1 MQLFQDFVLRALGN
15 DDFLAVFE
23 HYFISLF
30 VSIYRESVLD
40 VFVCSGRVVI
50 WQLEKS
56 ALFLS
61 SVMTNLYASFCLLYM
76 LFRLSGS
83 AVRDLKHFMAVSTLK
98 LSSAGPKTGY
108 LDSASAM

>member
-40 VFVCSGRVVI
+40 VFSSQTMSSPTERDATQDPQRESSDDESVVDHE
-50 WQLEKS
+50 LEEVRKN
-56 ALFLS
+56 ALEANKRFL
-61 SVMTNLYASFCLLYM
+61 
-76 LFRLSGS
+76 
-83 AVRDLKHFMAVSTLK
+83 DLQKRSHGKATPP
-98 LSSAGPKTGY
+98 APAPTP
-108 LDSASAM
+108 ATAEHQ

>member
-1 MQLFQDFVLRALGN
+1 MQLFQDFVLCALGN
-15 DDFLAVFE
+15 NNFLAVFE

-40 VFVCSGRVVI
+40 VFVALAGWSFGSF
-50 WQLEKS
+50 EKS

-61 SVMTNLYASFCLLYM
+61 SVMTNLYASFCFLYM

-98 LSSAGPKTGY
+98 LSSAGPNT
-108 LDSASAM
+108 SHETCVF